1 MFAGFVLK
9 MKGVANMIKQETLNC
24 INILPD
30 NADWNDIQYSLYVI
44 QKIEKGRQEAKN
56 GKGITIEEAREK
68 LGVTYCERNRVR
80 FVSNYL

>member
-1 MFAGFVLK
+1 MFAGFILK
-9 MKGVANMIKQETLNC
+9 MKGVANMIKQEALNC

-44 QKIEKGRQEAKN
+44 QKIEKGRQEAKS

-68 LGVTYCERNRVR
+68 LGVTQ
-80 FVSNYL
+80 